1 MKLSVF
7 ALAFMA
13 PSVVAAEI
21 TVLPAPQAAV
31 DAYVVKALKC
41 QEAPDAFA
49 AVLALA
55 ANGVIH
61 LPSELP
67 PAPVHCFETQMP
79 WSIDG
84 LQVHRICANWTTQNS
99 HGDRSN
105 MLWPAN
111 LSQDRTQLR
120 LELHQAEPDVAAWAQ
135 SKGIAAAQITASPGG
150 GSRLTCHAPAIR
162 LGRSNG

>member
-1 MKLSVF
+1 MKLSVL

-31 DAYVVKALKC
+31 DAYVINELKC
-41 QEAPDAFA
+41 QEAPDTFPT
-49 AVLALA
+49 VLALA

-67 PAPVHCFETQMP
+67 PASVHCFETQMP
-79 WSIDG
+79 WLIDG
-84 LQVHRICANWTTQNS
+84 LQVQRICASWKAQNS
-99 HGDRSN
+99 RGDRSN
-105 MLWPAN
+105 MFWPAN
-111 LSQDRTQLR
+111 LSQDRTQLS
-120 LELHQAEPDVAAWAQ
+120 LELHQAEPDVAAWTQ

-150 GSRLTCHAPAIR
+150 GSD
-162 LGRSNG
+162 